1 MRESNLAQKST
12 APDASLDGLLQQFRQ
27 IGFTEYEARVYI
39 QLLRQSPATAY
50 EIAKACGVPRPNTY
64 NALESLAKRG
74 TVLPISENPMR
85 YVAAPP
91 DRHLSAIARQ
101 TVALCDTLTHALS
114 RLKTPEDDPYVW
126 NVQGETAIVRKI
138 DELIAEST
146 RTIWVKASSD
156 FLRDHSDALR
166 AAAARGVD
174 MLIVLF
180 GTDAEEFRF
189 SPRCRVYLHENTG
202 IRMGTADNLFT
213 LTFDLA
219 QVLTAATD
227 NLTAFHTRNHAVVQM
242 ANTLI
247 RHDFYMAEI
256 HARFGTQIDAAF
268 GPHLRDLRLR
278 SFTEAQIASFHQM
291 TGVP

>member
-1 MRESNLAQKST
+1 MKESIMAQKST

-74 TVLPISENPMR
+74 TVQPVSESPMR

-91 DRHLSAIARQ
+91 DRHLTAIARQ
-101 TVALCDTLTHALS
+101 TVALCDTLAHELS

-126 NVQGETAIVRKI
+126 NVQGQTAINRKI
-138 DELIAEST
+138 DELIGEST
-146 RTIWVKASSD
+146 DTIWVKASSE
-156 FLRDHSDALR
+156 FLRAHSAALR
-166 AAAARGVD
+166 DAAARGVH
-174 MLIVLF
+174 MLIVIF
-180 GTDAEEFRF
+180 GTDPEEFRF
-189 SPRCRVYLHENTG
+189 SPNCRVYLHESTG

-213 LTFDLA
+213 LTFDLS

-227 NLTAFHTRNHAVVQM
+227 NLTAFYTRNHAVVQM

-256 HARFGTQIDAAF
+256 TGRFGPQIEEAF
-268 GPHLRDLRLR
+268 GPHLRDLRMN
-278 SFTEAQIASFHQM
+278 SFTEAQIASFRQM
-291 TGVP
+291 TGVA

>member
-1 MRESNLAQKST
+1 MVQKST
-12 APDASLDGLLQQFRQ
+12 APDASLDGLLQQFKQ

-74 TVLPISENPMR
+74 TVQPVSKSPMR

-101 TVALCDTLTHALS
+101 TVALCDTIAHELS

-126 NVQGETAIVRKI
+126 NVQGETAINRKI
-138 DELIAEST
+138 AELIAEST
-146 RTIWVKASSD
+146 HTIWVKASSD
-156 FLRDHSDALR
+156 FLREHNDALR
-166 AAAARGVD
+166 AAAARGVG
-174 MLIVLF
+174 MLIVIF
-180 GTDAEEFRF
+180 GSDAGEFRF
-189 SPRCRVYLHENTG
+189 SPNCRVYLHEDSG
-202 IRMGTADNLFT
+202 VRMGTADNLFT
-213 LTFDLA
+213 LTFDLS
-219 QVLTAATD
+219 QVLTATTD
-227 NLTAFHTRNHAVVQM
+227 NLAAFYTRNYAIVQM

-256 HARFGTQIDAAF
+256 HKRFGPQIDEAF
-268 GPHLRDLRLR
+268 GPHLRDLRLS
-278 SFTEAQIASFHQM
+278 SFTEAQIASFRKM
-291 TGVP
+291 TGVS

>member
-1 MRESNLAQKST
+1 MKESILAQKST
-12 APDASLDGLLQQFRQ
+12 APDASLDRLLQKFKQ

-64 NALESLAKRG
+64 NALESLTKRG
-74 TVLPISENPMR
+74 TVQPVSENPMR

-91 DRHLSAIARQ
+91 DRHLTAIARQ
-101 TVALCDTLTHALS
+101 TVALCDTLSHELA

-126 NVQGETAIVRKI
+126 NVQGEAAINRKI
-138 DELIAEST
+138 DELITEST
-146 RTIWVKASSD
+146 HTIWVKASSE
-156 FLRDHSDALR
+156 FLRAHSAALR
-166 AAAARGVD
+166 DAAERGVG
-174 MLIVLF
+174 MLIVIF
-180 GTDAEEFRF
+180 GSDAEEFRF
-189 SPRCRVYLHENTG
+189 SPTCRVYLHENTG
-202 IRMGTADNLFT
+202 VRMGTADNLFT
-213 LTFDLA
+213 LTFDLS

-227 NLTAFHTRNHAVVQM
+227 NLTAFYTRNHAVVQM

-256 HARFGTQIDAAF
+256 HTRFGPQIDEAF
-268 GPHLRDLRLR
+268 GPHLRDLRLK
-278 SFTEAQIASFHQM
+278 SFTEAQAASFHKM